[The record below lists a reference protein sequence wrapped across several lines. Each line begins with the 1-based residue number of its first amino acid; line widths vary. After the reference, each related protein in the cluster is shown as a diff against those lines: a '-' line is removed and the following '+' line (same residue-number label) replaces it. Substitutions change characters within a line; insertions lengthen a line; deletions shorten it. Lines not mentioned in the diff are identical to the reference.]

1 MAAVLNKIKSLTEEP
16 AILAEPRHMKL
27 VPVFCPDT
35 KAYTVTVTNP
45 RKVGEKNAYVA
56 YTLKVLNHSDKSYN
70 EVDRRYSDFDWL
82 CEHLKTAHPSCV
94 VPQIPEKTITGK
106 FDESLMAFRARELMR
121 FLQRVLAHP
130 VMADDEAVQTFIT
143 ANESEFAARRNRKEG
158 KESSGFFFSLKQKAV
173 NLTTGSK
180 VDNDPEPW
188 FTEMADD
195 VLQREVTLTQMVQTV
210 QKMINQYQA
219 MIKKYVAHVASMRE
233 LISSLSAGSLVTAI
247 ENQCKALEQ
256 TKEYLEDIVCHLT
269 VTVNG
274 NLLDYIHELQAIT
287 AVLERR
293 VPLVKTYLSTKSSS
307 ESNPSPE
314 LQAKFSEAELALNT
328 FSNAARA
335 DIQQVCSLRNGDMQ
349 RFFDAIAQCY
359 KGFYTLEANEWQ
371 KTLGTATP
379 SMRAATQDAINGSE
393 GAF

>member
-56 YTLKVLNHSDKSYN
+56 YTLKVLNHTDKSYN

-94 VPQIPEKTITGK
+94 VPQIPEKTIIGNK

-130 VMADDEAVQTFIT
+130 VMAEDEAVQTFIT

-158 KESSGFFFSLKQKAV
+158 KEGGFFSLFKQKAV

-188 FTEMADD
+188 FTETADD
-195 VLQREVTLTQMVQTV
+195 VLKREVTLTQMVQTG
-210 QKMINQYQA
+210 QKMINQYQG
-219 MIKKYVAHVASMRE
+219 MIKKYVTHIAAMRE
-233 LISSLSAGSLVTAI
+233 LVSSISAGSLATSI
-247 ENQCKALEQ
+247 ENQCKALEK
-256 TKEYLEDIVCHLT
+256 TKEYLEDIVCQLT

-293 VPLVKTYLSTKSSS
+293 VPLVKTYLSAKNSSDT
-307 ESNPSPE
+307 NPSPE
-314 LQAKFSEAELALNT
+314 IQAKFNEAELALNT

-335 DIQQVCSLRNGDMQ
+335 DIEQVCSLRVGDME

-359 KGFYTLEANEWQ
+359 KSFYSLLGNEWQ